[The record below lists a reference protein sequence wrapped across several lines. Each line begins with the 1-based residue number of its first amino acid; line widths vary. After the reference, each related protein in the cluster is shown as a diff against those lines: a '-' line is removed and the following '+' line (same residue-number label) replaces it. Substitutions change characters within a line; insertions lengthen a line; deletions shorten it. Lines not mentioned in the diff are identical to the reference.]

1 MRDSVHA
8 LVLSGA
14 EPMPPE
20 AQRPVTWCLVGRQP
34 VFLDV
39 ARDRYFTLPL
49 PDSEHSGGDAAGCAP
64 AACRPLGGPAKDAI
78 ACHHPTAI
86 GSACDGPAYHVHRIS
101 ALSVL
106 FWLAGQHLALRSGS
120 LETALTR
127 LSDARKLRPSV
138 HEDAAGLHT
147 VAATHNWTRR
157 FLLPHDQ
164 CLVRALALARHA
176 TAAGYGIDLVFG
188 VKLRPF
194 EAHCWVEHQGLVLDD
209 HLDHVRRYTPILVI

>member
-1 MRDSVHA
+1 
-8 LVLSGA
+8 
-14 EPMPPE
+14 MPPE
-20 AQRPVTWCLVGRQP
+20 LRKPVAWCLVGEQP

-49 PDSEHSGGDAAGCAP
+49 PEPKCSGGNTTEGGAAGALP
-64 AACRPLGGPAKDAI
+64 FSGPVRDAI
-78 ACHHPTAI
+78 ACHHPAAI
-86 GSACDGPAYHVHRIS
+86 GSACDGPAYHVHRIL

-120 LETALTR
+120 LEIALTR
-127 LSDARKLRPSV
+127 LSDARKQRPSV
-138 HEDAAGLHT
+138 HEDAAGLHA

-157 FLLPHDQ
+157 FLLPNDQ

>member
-1 MRDSVHA
+1 
-8 LVLSGA
+8 
-14 EPMPPE
+14 MPPE
-20 AQRPVTWCLVGRQP
+20 PQRPVAWCLVGGQP

-39 ARDRYFTLPL
+39 ARDRYFTLPP
-49 PDSEHSGGDAAGCAP
+49 PDSRHSGDDTEVCAP
-64 AACRPLGGPAKDAI
+64 AACRPSGGPARNAT
-78 ACHHPTAI
+78 ACDHPAATA
-86 GSACDGPAYHVHRIS
+86 SAFDGPAYQVCRTS
-101 ALSVL
+101 APPVL
-106 FWLAGQHLALRSGS
+106 FWLAGQYLALRSGS
-120 LETALTR
+120 LQIALTR
-127 LSDARKLRPSV
+127 LSNARKQRPSV
-138 HEDAAGLHT
+138 HKDAAGLHA

-194 EAHCWVEHQGLVLDD
+194 EAHCWVEHQGVVLDD